1 MLTSRHAS
9 RGRVRRGFVAHADGA
24 LHFRWAG
31 AGAQLAALHESP
43 RSSLSLLPL
52 VDRLAERR
60 TVVAFDTPGYGH
72 SDALPLEVPEG
83 EHFAAA
89 FAAALDALGL
99 ARAPLYATHTGA
111 ALAVHLALARPQVV
125 PALLLDGF
133 AAFTP
138 SERQDFVERYL
149 APFEPSWDGAHLAQL
164 WSRCKDLYTWFPY
177 HRREPATRLVFDPP
191 PVAKL
196 HDTALGFLMAGAGYT
211 KSYRCAATIDPDAA
225 LAALRVPTTIT
236 ARPDDL
242 ICSHLERVTPT
253 DFVQVRRIGPALEDW
268 LRIVDESLPASG
280 AAPEL
285 ARASRARSQGGWDR
299 VLVEL
304 GAGYLHALDR
314 GSGDEADLV
323 LPDVPDMATR
333 VARTL
338 GPAPRRTI
346 VLDPPGCG
354 ASDPAVLADGAASA
368 AGRPGGSALDAT
380 VTVLRAALDALG
392 RRRGR
397 ALGQGLGAVL
407 AARLAAA
414 DRRVQ
419 RVEGCDLPGWA
430 RGVAAVPELPVVPA
444 ATRDADGAALL
455 TSWYRL
461 RDRFLYDDAGAPCP
475 VQRTARRE
483 APTPAEIHA
492 RHAALWIGPEAA
504 RLAADIQDYVRSA
517 PDWHHALRNDAGASL
532 ASRLQAPDAW
542 RAD

>member
-31 AGAQLAALHESP
+31 AGAPLAALHESP

-268 LRIVDESLPASG
+268 LRIVDESIANAWRHSNG
-280 AAPEL
+280 
-285 ARASRARSQGGWDR
+285 DR
-299 VLVEL
+299 VTVAVRRLQHRLEL
-304 GAGYLHALDR
+304 TIADNGRGGAR
-314 GSGDEADLV
+314 E
-323 LPDVPDMATR
+323 
-333 VARTL
+333 
-338 GPAPRRTI
+338 
-346 VLDPPGCG
+346 
-354 ASDPAVLADGAASA
+354 
-368 AGRPGGSALDAT
+368 SALGMGLT
-380 VTVLRAALDALG
+380 NMRQRANS
-392 RRRGR
+392 
-397 ALGQGLGAVL
+397 
-407 AARLAAA
+407 
-414 DRRVQ
+414 
-419 RVEGCDLPGWA
+419 LPGA
-430 RGVAAVPELPVVPA
+430 EFSIDSP
-444 ATRDADGAALL
+444 DGGGTL
-455 TSWYRL
+455 
-461 RDRFLYDDAGAPCP
+461 
-475 VQRTARRE
+475 V
-483 APTPAEIHA
+483 
-492 RHAALWIGPEAA
+492 
-504 RLAADIQDYVRSA
+504 
-517 PDWHHALRNDAGASL
+517 
-532 ASRLQAPDAW
+532 RLQFNLEVQ
-542 RAD
+542 